1 MPVISGIK
9 NSSWVFLKD
18 VFHGFC
24 FAIPLITFISTPC
37 CATPKVKVHKL
48 FMNISFLFDFCV
60 PTEKLRFKFKGTTFT

>member
-1 MPVISGIK
+1 MPFISGIK

-24 FAIPLITFISTPC
+24 FAISLIAFISTSC
-37 CATPKVKVHKL
+37 CTTLKVKVHKL

-60 PTEKLRFKFKGTTFT
+60 PAEKLRFKFKRTTFT